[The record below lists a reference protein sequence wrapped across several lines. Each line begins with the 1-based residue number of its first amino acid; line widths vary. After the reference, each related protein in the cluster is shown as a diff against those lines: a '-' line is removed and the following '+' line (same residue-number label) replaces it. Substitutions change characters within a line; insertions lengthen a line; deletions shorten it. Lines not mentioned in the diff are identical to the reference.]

1 MNWAVLGGLFLVVGV
16 IMCTLL
22 FLPVM
27 VGGVNTSDVPEE
39 MGIPFSVA
47 NEFGLTVMQLLPLF
61 ALIIVLIGV
70 ILAFLWW
77 IR

>member
-1 MNWAVLGGLFLVVGV
+1 MRIRYELGTWLGSSCGGNN
-16 IMCTLL
+16 THY
-22 FLPVM
+22 FLPLM
-27 VGGVNTSDVPEE
+27 VGVNTSDVPEE